1 MKRILVAVSVCFA
14 FTVQATAQTP
24 YIATNDGGSKILNGI
39 ITKYILM
46 NQQADFTWYGTS
58 QQSAN
63 ASSPLIQSMQK
74 APADVH
80 FLVFGGTWCEDTQ
93 NVLPKFFKIQEW
105 AGFPDARIAFIGVD
119 RAKKSVGNLATVMG
133 ITNVPTIIVMK
144 KGVEIGRVI
153 EYGKTGRWD
162 EELIELIK

>member
-1 MKRILVAVSVCFA
+1 MKRLLVAVSVCLA
-14 FTVQATAQTP
+14 FTSQANAQTP
-24 YIATNDGGSKILNGI
+24 YVVTEDGGSKILNGI

-46 NQQADFTWYGTS
+46 NHQEDFKWFATN

-63 ASSPLIQSMQK
+63 TGSPLIQAMQA
-74 APADVH
+74 APVGIH

-93 NVLPKFFKIQEW
+93 NVLPKFFKMQEL

-119 RAKKSVGNLATVMG
+119 RTKKSIGNLATVMG
-133 ITNVPTIIVMK
+133 ITNVPTIIVLQN
-144 KGVEIGRVI
+144 GVEKGRVI

-162 EELIELIK
+162 EELSALIK